1 MARLIQ
7 SIFSGGKTGATGSG
21 GFTEKELADYQK
33 ALMRGASSAGK
44 TGNPITAAAGGLLG
58 QMARKKFFPTQE
70 EQADKAAKSAYATAL
85 DSGID
90 PINEPNK
97 FQMELAKNLAAAG
110 SELKNSSLTKLAMEY
125 AQSAQNNKA
134 ELATQRAQREAAQVA
149 LANAKVEGEAKNLAY
164 QRTLKEIENDE
175 LFVRDGILRNAD
187 DIKSAVTKFAEDYR
201 KDIGDAF
208 KVRRS
213 FEILLNADNTAA
225 GGFFIVNTL
234 AKLLDPTSAITSEEF
249 KAIAGLGSF
258 RQKLETALSTAK
270 EGKTIDDKILREIR
284 EEALNIYRIDQQ
296 NLVKTTEFYR
306 NAARGVGIND
316 NLINNQI
323 IGRQDFSSEEID
335 AFISTLPD
343 PKPEPKPKPDTSEPK
358 VDEVVKANNDEPLVK
373 VLSDLGV
380 YNPPQDDEDENNQ

>member
-21 GFTEKELADYQK
+21 GFTDEELSDYQK

-58 QMARKKFFPTQE
+58 QLARKKFFPTDE
-70 EQADKAAKSAYATAL
+70 EKANKASKSAYETAL

-97 FQMELAKNLAAAG
+97 FQMELAKYLAAAG

-125 AQSAQNNKA
+125 AQGANENKVS
-134 ELATQRAQREAAQVA
+134 LATLRAQREAAEVS
-149 LANAKVEGEAKNLAY
+149 LENSKLEGKSKKLAY
-164 QRTLKEIENDE
+164 QKTLEEIENDK
-175 LFVRDGILRNAD
+175 LFVEQGLLRDKD
-187 DIKSAVTKFAEDYR
+187 DIKSAVTKFADDYR

-208 KVRRS
+208 KVKRS
-213 FEILLNADNTAA
+213 FEILLNAENTAA

-258 RQKLETALSTAK
+258 RQKLETALATAK
-270 EGKTIDDKILREIR
+270 DGKTIDDKILREIR
-284 EEALNIYRIDQQ
+284 EEAFNIYKIDQQ
-296 NLVKTTEFYR
+296 NLAETTKFYR
-306 NAARGVGIND
+306 EAARGVGIND

-358 VDEVVKANNDEPLVK
+358 VNEVVKANNDEPVVG

-380 YNPPQDDEDENNQ
+380 FNPPQDDEDENNQ